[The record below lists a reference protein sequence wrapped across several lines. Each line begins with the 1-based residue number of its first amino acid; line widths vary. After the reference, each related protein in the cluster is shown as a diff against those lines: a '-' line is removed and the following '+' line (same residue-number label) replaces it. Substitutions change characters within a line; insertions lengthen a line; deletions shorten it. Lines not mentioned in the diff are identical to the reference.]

1 MVLLSYRFAGIDSKI
16 TLAIPW
22 FQLTLIRFGMVI
34 VFASILIGVVMGL
47 SVRSSGGLGSTSL
60 KKVDLAGILLI
71 TYAALLTTLEVTL
84 LKQPAP
90 FQELANIE
98 IDETDGNGS
107 ADVVYDHATSLLTG
121 AVLIALTLFMQK
133 YRIISLP
140 CSAITHSAAV
150 GKLLAV
156 FIDMYA
162 FQDEQLAGRASAGS
176 KMLFQM
182 AIASLL
188 TLAIVAPRAFLKPVY
203 VKASARNKH
212 AIGTKP
218 GSIVPFD
225 TDIKIWIYA
234 LVLLPLVLM
243 TSIPY
248 LLLPLS
254 EVIAGH
260 YSGMYYSVAPSM
272 SEVAG
277 LALSLW
283 GLACLS
289 MLNHL
294 LPDAGGE
301 GWKKV
306 SALTFL
312 MGVGL
317 ALSAPTLPSWIGLD
331 SRNASYNPF
340 ASISSLGNK
349 IVLKDRSR
357 IGGWGLVFAS
367 LATLLAVS
375 GPLELRERRYASG
388 KKDNFL
394 MFRMMIFSI
403 MFGCGASW
411 FITILNMSE
420 EKMAVIL
427 VTSIGCMAISF
438 FGTVAAVLG
447 YFVELENFE
456 EVESIVLICGIGF
469 PVFGLIA
476 GIPQIML
483 GDAAHP
489 FGTGGW
495 LSTYLVVTGYT
506 ALGFATVLRSRASK
520 NATTRSQGNLGTV
533 VAWLCAVAVLYG
545 RYGVAGLD
553 GSFEVT
559 KLLGVPISV
568 IGTFLVA
575 PILLILEGEGGSERR
590 GRVQRLN
597 AAPPKLSQSPLQ
609 LALPQLNRSNRF
621 APLYSGTI
629 LVLLAASLHAI
640 LLRGCGWFFL
650 GGNRA
655 PKNQEEVFTMLF
667 GSSGVGAE
675 VSALAKHTILH
686 SQALRTSARLA
697 ATGIWTTGNLV
708 VPLLHLTGVAA
719 TLPAVYFIHTHL
731 WLGQKPSTSFQV
743 VAAMLLNLVPLAL
756 CWGLPSLLAIA
767 TIGLVGAT
775 LELFKL
781 QQQRQHSQMRI

>member
-1 MVLLSYRFAGIDSKI
+1 MI
-16 TLAIPW
+16 
-22 FQLTLIRFGMVI
+22 I
-34 VFASILIGVVMGL
+34 VFGSILIGFVMGL
-47 SVRSSGGLGSTSL
+47 SVRSSGGLGSSFL
-60 KKVDLAGILLI
+60 KRVDLAGILLI
-71 TYAALLTTLEVTL
+71 TYVILLTTLEVTL

-98 IDETDGNGS
+98 IDETDGNS
-107 ADVVYDHATSLLTG
+107 AADAIYDHATALLTS
-121 AVLIALTLFMQK
+121 AVLIAMTLFMQK
-133 YRIISLP
+133 YSIVSMP
-140 CSAITHSAAV
+140 CSAVVLSAAI

-156 FIDMYA
+156 FIDMYPA
-162 FQDEQLAGRASAGS
+162 RDEQNKEQRDSAGPR
-176 KMLFQM
+176 MLFEM
-182 AIASLL
+182 AVASLL
-188 TLAIVAPRAFLKPVY
+188 CLVIVAPRAFLKPIY
-203 VKASARNKH
+203 VKATTRNKH
-212 AIGTKP
+212 ALGQNGQA
-218 GSIVPFD
+218 GSSLPFD
-225 TDIKIWIYA
+225 ANLTIWIYA
-234 LVLLPLVLM
+234 LVLLPLALM
-243 TSIPY
+243 ASIPY

-260 YSGMYYSVAPSM
+260 YSGSYYSVAPSI

-331 SRNASYNPF
+331 SRNATYNPF
-340 ASISSLGNK
+340 ASISSLGNQL
-349 IVLKDRSR
+349 VMKDRSR
-357 IGGWGLVFAS
+357 MGGWGLVFAS
-367 LATLLAVS
+367 LATLLAVT

-388 KKDNFL
+388 KKDTFL

-411 FITILNMSE
+411 FITILNMSD

-438 FGTVAAVLG
+438 FGTVASVLG

-476 GIPQIML
+476 GIPQLML
-483 GDAAHP
+483 GDAVHP

-495 LSTYLVVTGYT
+495 LSTYLAVTGCT
-506 ALGFATVLRSRASK
+506 ALGFALVLKSRATK
-520 NATTRSQGNLGTV
+520 NSTSRGQGNLGAV

-553 GSFEVT
+553 FSFEVT
-559 KLLGVPISV
+559 KILGVPISV
-568 IGTFLVA
+568 MGTVFVS
-575 PILLILEGEGGSERR
+575 PILLVLEGEGGSERR

-597 AAPPKLSQSPLQ
+597 AAPPKPSQSPLQ
-609 LALPQLNRSNRF
+609 LTLPQLNRSNRL
-621 APLYSGTI
+621 APLYSGTV
-629 LVLLAASLHAI
+629 LVLLCASLHAI
-640 LLRGCGWFFL
+640 LLRGSGWFFI
-650 GGNRA
+650 GGSHI
-655 PKNQEEVFTMLF
+655 PKSQADVFSMLY

-675 VSALAKHTILH
+675 VSALARHTILH
-686 SQALRTSARLA
+686 SQALKTSARLA
-697 ATGIWTTGNLV
+697 ASGLWTTSNFLV
-708 VPLLHLTGVAA
+708 PFLHLAGVAA
-719 TLPAVYFIHTHL
+719 TMPGVYFIHTHL
-731 WLGQKPSTSFQV
+731 WFSHKPPTSFHAM
-743 VAAMLLNLVPLAL
+743 VALLLNLLPIAL
-756 CWGLPSLLAIA
+756 CWGIPSLLAVAIV
-767 TIGLVGAT
+767 GLVGAT
-775 LELFKL
+775 LQLFL
-781 QQQRQHSQMRI
+781 LHQQRQHSQMRI